1 VAIYKHPKSGVY
13 FADVT
18 IDKVRHRAS
27 LGTRKWQDALHLH
40 KEFEARVVSGKQPGT
55 AGRGSF
61 ADLAFSRAV
70 EEYIQERLGRVSE
83 RTSQI
88 DRERA
93 KPLLG
98 FLKDKSL
105 RRIGAKEIREY
116 QRYRLSAGRSG
127 RTINMEVNVLRGML
141 KRAKR
146 WNLIADDVH
155 NLPENHAV
163 VGRALAVEDKVRL
176 FETAAS
182 RDEWMAAYCAAVIAV
197 NTTCRGVEIRSLR
210 WRDLDL
216 SKSVLQISRSKNEAG
231 HRLIPLNDESLA
243 ALSLLRQRAELLGD
257 GEPDHFVFPSCEHN
271 QFDFTRHQKS
281 WRTAWRRLT
290 EASGLK
296 GFRFHD
302 LRHQAIT
309 ELSEAGASDA
319 TLQALAGHLSRRM
332 MEHYSHVRMEAKK
345 AAVAKLGTG
354 LGFVSAT
361 REKRKRGQHQS
372 PKKKKVAATP

>member
-1 VAIYKHPKSGVY
+1 VI
-13 FADVT
+13 
-18 IDKVRHRAS
+18 
-27 LGTRKWQDALHLH
+27 
-40 KEFEARVVSGKQPGT
+40 SGKPPGT

-61 ADLAFSRAV
+61 ANMEFSKAV
-70 EEYIQERLGRVSE
+70 AEYVQERLGRVAE

-88 DRERA
+88 DHERA
-93 KPLLG
+93 
-98 FLKDKSL
+98 
-105 RRIGAKEIREY
+105 
-116 QRYRLSAGRSG
+116 
-127 RTINMEVNVLRGML
+127 N
-141 KRAKR
+141 R
-146 WNLIADDVH
+146 WNQIVDDVH
-155 NLPENHAV
+155 NLPENHTV
-163 VGRALAVEDKVRL
+163 VGRALAAEDKVRL

-216 SKSVLQISRSKNEAG
+216 AKNVVQVSRSKNEAG

-257 GEPDHFVFPSCEHN
+257 GQPDRFVFPSCEHN

-302 LRHQAIT
+302 LRHQAIA
-309 ELSEAGASDA
+309 ELAEAGTSDA
-319 TLQALAGHLSRRM
+319 TLQALAGHLSRRLK
-332 MEHYSHVRMEAKK
+332 EHYSHVRMEAKK
-345 AAVAKLGTG
+345 AAVAGLGTG
-354 LGFVSAT
+354 LSSAST
-361 REKRKRGQHQS
+361 SRVKRKRGQEQS
-372 PKKKKVAATP
+372 RKKKVDATP